1 MYQTIPCNT
10 LVKEMAKYKKK
21 HHNVKVMYDIIDLWP
36 ESMPIDRYKGLLP
49 FKIWKNNRDKYL
61 SSGDVVFCNEI
72 FFIFTITNNM

>member
-1 MYQTIPCNT
+1 
-10 LVKEMAKYKKK
+10 MAKYKKK

-61 SSGDVVFCNEI
+61 SSGDVVFCECELFKKYVHCGKRVFANESV
-72 FFIFTITNNM
+72 FK